1 MAEQYW
7 KTWMRLTFI
16 PFVLLTTTFADFTT
30 ECQRPC
36 DCRWQSGNKAAIC
49 SNSSLKIIP
58 ANLSS
63 DIQILDL
70 SNNNLQQLHQEA
82 FKKVG
87 LSNLKKL
94 FLKECNIELVH
105 KSAFITLA
113 IMIELDLSKNRIRH
127 LHADTFKG
135 TEKLRLIN
143 LSNNFIDKLEDG
155 TFRNL
160 KYLQKVEVSNNRI
173 VRIGTKAFQNLP
185 QLKILR
191 FDGNNLNHMKPET
204 LMGLRNL
211 SGLDLHNNPWRCD
224 CNLQTFRDW
233 VISHNLYTPP
243 TSCAEPTTIRDK
255 LWNELDSSNFACR
268 PTILEP
274 LPDATVKSYE
284 ENVTLSCKVVGN
296 PTPEVVWRF
305 NGKTIEPRAFG
316 EIRYVI
322 TENTVDLI
330 RWVNLTI
337 LHARYGDRGNYT
349 CISENPGGRDEKTL
363 MLVLSKYSGAGTIA
377 GMDADSFAIL
387 VGCLVAV
394 VIIFGAAL
402 IVYYHTTQN
411 NEIKRLIK
419 TDTRSSNGEALI
431 DGSVASEIEK
441 GFKAEVN
448 PIMKPPRKSDA
459 TPSVPNKATEMSE
472 LNKTLL
478 DNDPILATT
487 EGSRHQE
494 VELPRISQETLL
506 MDRLSQDHQAYPPDL
521 LSFPLR
527 GSTQISP
534 AGGSSSGQER
544 LGLATTESPLKS
556 PGYGVAAINPAY
568 SRFQSPTAG
577 TTSLINSKGMTGYV
591 TLPRRPRGDIPDSSI
606 RPQMFSTVNGIVP
619 SYDSFNSKFFNYGG
633 HYYSLNKSEMD
644 IGPYGKMSSGFNDSE
659 ELEPAPSPA
668 PGTPHATIPRNSLS
682 SPNIHNQLLMLQAM
696 SMNAQARFSKT
707 SEHRP
712 LKVMLSES
720 ESLLKNPSDL
730 RVAYSVNVVSGTL
743 GRTKA
748 VHIPPTRKRS
758 SCEVKEPFLLNTGDN
773 ATQPINVPTA
783 GVQGFPMDG
792 IGGLGHD
799 SSRGPSA
806 DWWVLTTADAA
817 GNNGLT
823 CLPKHGGARDSNFWS
838 PIQ

>member
-1 MAEQYW
+1 MAPKYW
-7 KTWMRLTFI
+7 KAWMRFAFI
-16 PFVLLTTTFADFTT
+16 PIVLLTPTLADFTT

-49 SNSSLKIIP
+49 SNSSLNVIP

-70 SNNNLQQLHQEA
+70 SNNNLQQLNQEA

-94 FLKECNIELVH
+94 FLKECNIELIH
-105 KSAFITLA
+105 KSAFLTLA

-127 LHADTFKG
+127 LHPDLFKG

-155 TFRNL
+155 VFRNL

-191 FDGNNLNHMKPET
+191 FDGNNLNHMKPDT

-243 TSCAEPTTIRDK
+243 TSCAEPSTVRDK

-284 ENVTLSCKVVGN
+284 ENVTVSCKVVGN
-296 PTPEVVWRF
+296 PTPDVVWRF
-305 NGKTIEPRAFG
+305 NGKTVETRAFG

-322 TENTVDLI
+322 TENTLDLI

-337 LHARYGDRGNYT
+337 LHARYSDRGNYT
-349 CISENPGGRDEKTL
+349 CVAENPGGRDEKTL
-363 MLVLSKYSGAGTIA
+363 NLVLSKYAGAGTIA
-377 GMDADSFAIL
+377 GMDADTFAIL
-387 VGCLVAV
+387 VGCLVAI
-394 VIIFGAAL
+394 VIILGAAL
-402 IVYYHTTQN
+402 LVCYHTTQN

-419 TDTRSSNGEALI
+419 TDTRSSNGDALI
-431 DGSVASEIEK
+431 DGSVASEMEK
-441 GFKAEVN
+441 GFKPEVN
-448 PIMKPPRKSDA
+448 PISKPPRKYDA
-459 TPSVPNKATEMSE
+459 PPSLTNKATEMSE
-472 LNKTLL
+472 LNKTLM
-478 DNDPILATT
+478 DSDSILATSD
-487 EGSRHQE
+487 GSRHQE

-506 MDRLSQDHQAYPPDL
+506 MDRLSQDHLAYPPDL

-527 GSTQISP
+527 GSAQISP

-544 LGLATTESPLKS
+544 HTHQNMESPLKS
-556 PGYGVAAINPAY
+556 PGYNVAGLNPAVY
-568 SRFQSPTAG
+568 SRFQPTNFQG
-577 TTSLINSKGMTGYV
+577 SIPLINSKGGYV
-591 TLPRRPRGDIPDSSI
+591 TLPRRPRANVQDSSL
-606 RPQMFSTVNGIVP
+606 RPQIFSTLNGVVP
-619 SYDSFNSKFFNYGG
+619 YYDTFNSRFLNYGG

-644 IGPYGKMSSGFNDSE
+644 LGPTSKMSSNFHDSE
-659 ELEPAPSPA
+659 EIEPAPSPA
-668 PGTPHATIPRNSLS
+668 PGTPHALSL
-682 SPNIHNQLLMLQAM
+682 IH
-696 SMNAQARFSKT
+696 
-707 SEHRP
+707 
-712 LKVMLSES
+712 
-720 ESLLKNPSDL
+720 
-730 RVAYSVNVVSGTL
+730 
-743 GRTKA
+743 
-748 VHIPPTRKRS
+748 I
-758 SCEVKEPFLLNTGDN
+758 
-773 ATQPINVPTA
+773 
-783 GVQGFPMDG
+783 
-792 IGGLGHD
+792 
-799 SSRGPSA
+799 
-806 DWWVLTTADAA
+806 
-817 GNNGLT
+817 
-823 CLPKHGGARDSNFWS
+823 
-838 PIQ
+838 

>member
-1 MAEQYW
+1 MAEQHW
-7 KTWMRLTFI
+7 KIWMNTLI

-70 SNNNLQQLHQEA
+70 SNNNLQQLHHEA

-94 FLKECNIELVH
+94 FLKECNIELVQ
-105 KSAFITLA
+105 KSAFVTLA
-113 IMIELDLSKNRIRH
+113 IMIELDLSKNRIRY
-127 LHADTFKG
+127 LHPDTFKG

-143 LSNNFIDKLEDG
+143 LSHNFIDKLEDG

-160 KYLQKVEVSNNRI
+160 KYLQKVELSNNRI

-243 TSCAEPTTIRDK
+243 TSCAEPISIRDK
-255 LWNELDSSNFACR
+255 LWNELDSSSFACR

-274 LPDATVKSYE
+274 LPDATVKSYD

-296 PTPEVVWRF
+296 PTPDVVWRF
-305 NGKTIEPRAFG
+305 NGKTIETKAFG

-322 TENTVDLI
+322 SENTIDLI

-337 LHARYGDRGNYT
+337 LHARYNDKGNYT

-363 MLVLSKYSGAGTIA
+363 TLILSKYSGGGIIA
-377 GMDADSFAIL
+377 GIDADAFAIL
-387 VGCLVAV
+387 VGCLVAI
-394 VIIFGAAL
+394 VIIFGAVL
-402 IVYYHTTQN
+402 TVCYHTTQN

-431 DGSVASEIEK
+431 EGSVASELEK

-448 PIMKPPRKSDA
+448 PITKPPRKSDVM
-459 TPSVPNKATEMSE
+459 PSLPSKATEMSE

-478 DNDPILATT
+478 ESDTIHALS
-487 EGSRHQE
+487 EESRLQE

-506 MDRLSQDHQAYPPDL
+506 IDRLSQDHQTYPPDL

-534 AGGSSSGQER
+534 AGNSSGQDR
-544 LGLATTESPLKS
+544 LSHTNTESPLKS
-556 PGYGVAAINPAY
+556 PGYNGASMNSAY
-568 SRFQSPTAG
+568 SRFQSPAAG
-577 TTSLINSKGMTGYV
+577 SIPLINSKGGYV
-591 TLPRRPRGDIPDSSI
+591 TLPRRPRGSIPDTSL
-606 RPQMFSTVNGIVP
+606 RPQVFSTLNGVVP

-644 IGPYGKMSSGFNDSE
+644 IGSSGKMISDFNDSD

-696 SMNAQARFSKT
+696 SANAQARFSKT
-707 SEHRP
+707 SEQRP

-748 VHIPPTRKRS
+748 LHIPPTKPRKRS
-758 SCEVKEPFLLNTGDN
+758 SCEVKEQFLLNAGEN
-773 ATQPINVPTA
+773 ATQV
-783 GVQGFPMDG
+783 
-792 IGGLGHD
+792 
-799 SSRGPSA
+799 
-806 DWWVLTTADAA
+806 
-817 GNNGLT
+817 
-823 CLPKHGGARDSNFWS
+823 
-838 PIQ
+838 